1 MYKFYHS
8 LFRIY
13 SFSSP
18 TRIIFGP
25 NAIEKLPEELKKFDL
40 KSILVI
46 SGRNVCK
53 TEGYKKICELL
64 PSFIE
69 FNEISPEPNSSILQ
83 KLNYKVKE
91 VNPSLIIGIGGGST
105 LDMAKIASILTV
117 NDDDPIA
124 YFKGKAIQRK
134 GPPIITIPTLPGTGS
149 EITPISVIV
158 HEEKKLALY
167 NSFLFP
173 TLCIVDPIL
182 SISAPPDVTASAGID
197 ALSHALESIMSIDSN
212 IITEPLAFEA
222 IRLTNDYLERV
233 YCNGEDIEARHA
245 ISMASILSG
254 MAFMNT
260 GLCLS
265 HGIAYTYAVKY
276 KLPHGISVAIPQ
288 PYVIEFNAPAITD
301 KIYLIASAFG
311 LDTTG
316 ATIQEVSNIISSRIM
331 EIMESLNIPT
341 DLSSIGIKE
350 SEIEFMVE
358 DLLNNY
364 SRFIT
369 KNPRKPSR
377 EDLIN
382 LYQQMFQ
389 TSWESE

>member
-46 SGRNVCK
+46 SGKNVCK
-53 TEGYKKICELL
+53 TEGYKRICEFL

-69 FNEISPEPNSSILQ
+69 FNEISPEPDYSVLQ
-83 KLNYKVKE
+83 KLTSKARE
-91 VNPSLIIGIGGGST
+91 ANPSLVIGIGGGST
-105 LDMAKIASILTV
+105 LDMTKMASIMAA

-124 YFKGKAIQRK
+124 YFKGKPIQRR
-134 GPPIITIPTLPGTGS
+134 GPPIITIPTLPGTGA
-149 EITPISVIV
+149 EITPISVVV

-173 TLCIVDPIL
+173 TLSIVDPVL
-182 SISAPPDVTASAGID
+182 SISAPPDATASAGID

-222 IRLTNDYLERV
+222 IRLSNDYLERA
-233 YCNGEDIEARHA
+233 YCNGEDLEARHA
-245 ISMASILSG
+245 ISMASILAG

-260 GLCLS
+260 GLCLP

-276 KLPHGISVAIPQ
+276 KLPHGVSIAIPQ
-288 PYVIEFNAPAITD
+288 PYVIEFNALAISD
-301 KIYLIASAFG
+301 KLHLIASAFG
-311 LDTTG
+311 LDVTG
-316 ATIQEVSNIISSRIM
+316 ATVQEIGSIISSRLM
-331 EIMESLNIPT
+331 EIMENLRIPT
-341 DLSSIGIKE
+341 DLSSIGVKE
-350 SEIEFMVE
+350 DEIEFMVE